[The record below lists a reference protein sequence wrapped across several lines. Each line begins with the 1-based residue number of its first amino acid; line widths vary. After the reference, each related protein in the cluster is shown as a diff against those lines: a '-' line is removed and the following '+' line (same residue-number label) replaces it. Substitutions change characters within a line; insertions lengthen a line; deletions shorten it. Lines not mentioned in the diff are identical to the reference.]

1 MPDLPPL
8 LSLEEAQRRILDRV
22 APLAT
27 EQVGLTEAAGRIVA
41 EAASARVDLPPFDS
55 SAMDGFAVRSE
66 DTPGRLPVLE
76 RIAAGRPA
84 SRALAG
90 GEAMGIATGAALPEG
105 ADGVIPLEY
114 VVELDNTIKIGERV
128 EPGANIRPRGGDLRT
143 GDMVV
148 SAGAR

>member
-27 EQVGLTEAAGRIVA
+27 EQVGLTEAAGRILA

-84 SRALAG
+84 SRPLGA
-90 GEAMGIATGAALPEG
+90 GEAMGIATGAAVPDG
-105 ADGVIPLEY
+105 ADAVIPLED
-114 VVELDNTIKIGERV
+114 VAEADNDIEIGARV
-128 EPGANIRPRGGDLRT
+128 EAGWHIKAPGGGPPSGGGFL
-143 GDMVV
+143 
-148 SAGAR
+148 